1 MKKPIW
7 IKFIIFVAVF
17 MITVNGILPTN
28 VSYAAD
34 DVLVTEDD
42 ASIFE
47 RIICGLLVFIGTG
60 IYAMVR
66 LIIGESFSIDKV
78 IFNGYSKTKLSF
90 FESDIAQY
98 GENTFLEEG
107 NIRKALNIF
116 FDFFRGLAIVVYLI
130 ILVYMGIRILLGS
143 TAEKGSKHKELI
155 VYWLQGI
162 IILFVFP
169 YVMKYAI
176 HINNAFVSFVEENRN
191 RFISEELNGSSVRNV
206 RDR

>member
-107 NIRKALNIF
+107 NIRNALNIF

-143 TAEKGSKHKELI
+143 TAEKGSKYKELI